1 MFNIFKVINNCLE
14 HAHLNSE
21 LETIDNGSLL
31 DVLEL
36 KLELIEA
43 SIDENKCSVGHDD
56 LDYKSTVIL
65 LRDHIS
71 KLQELKHYR
80 PVPHDAIEDC
90 KIEIS
95 RLITELI

>member
-1 MFNIFKVINNCLE
+1 MINIFKAINNCLE

-36 KLELIEA
+36 KLELIDA
-43 SIDENKCSVGHDD
+43 SIDENKLTVGDPQLEH
-56 LDYKSTVIL
+56 KSTAIL
-65 LRDHIS
+65 LRDNIR
-71 KLQELKHYR
+71 KLKELKHYQ

-90 KIEIS
+90 KTEIS
-95 RLITELI
+95 RLIIELI